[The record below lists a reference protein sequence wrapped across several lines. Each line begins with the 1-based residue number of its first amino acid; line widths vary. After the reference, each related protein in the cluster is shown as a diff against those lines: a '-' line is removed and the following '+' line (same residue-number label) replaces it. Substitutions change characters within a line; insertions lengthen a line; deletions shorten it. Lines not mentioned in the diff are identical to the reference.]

1 MWWEWSECSAL
12 NVAYNI
18 QKSPFIKCVH
28 VDFGKHGNF
37 FMKNQLKWQWKVN
50 IVHKIPP
57 STKLSILFQPLPG
70 FNIKK
75 QNGNE
80 QPKTIVTVKV
90 VGTWGLERANNAL
103 AWTYGFGDEGCT
115 QFEGDIGFERHRI
128 S

>member
-1 MWWEWSECSAL
+1 MEKT
-12 NVAYNI
+12 I
-18 QKSPFIKCVH
+18 
-28 VDFGKHGNF
+28 
-37 FMKNQLKWQWKVN
+37 MKNQLKWQWKVN

-80 QPKTIVTVKV
+80 QPKTTVRARV
-90 VGTWGLERANNAL
+90 VRTWGLERANNAL
-103 AWTYGFGDEGCT
+103 DWTYGFGDEGCT
-115 QFEGDIGFERHRI
+115 QVEGDISFERHRL